1 VPALVEEALRLAL
14 GWWAEIH
21 AFFCLF
27 IRNMITQMK

>member
-1 VPALVEEALRLAL
+1 VPALVEAPRLAF
-14 GWWAEIH
+14 GEWADIH